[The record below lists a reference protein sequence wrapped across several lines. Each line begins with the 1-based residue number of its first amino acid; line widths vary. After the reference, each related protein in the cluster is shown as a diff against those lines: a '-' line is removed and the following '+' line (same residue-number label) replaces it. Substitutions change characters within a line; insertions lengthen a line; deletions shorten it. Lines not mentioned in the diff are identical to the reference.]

1 MSQQHHPS
9 EGPDASDRP
18 ATVEPS
24 EPIQSG
30 AEVATLISQVAH
42 DLRSA
47 LNGVQSWAYVLDHTL
62 DTPPA
67 SAQRALSGIRTGMQQ
82 QLALIE
88 HMEEAVAL
96 LADDSSPQ
104 WERVDLLAALQKATD
119 EVRPVAEAR
128 GVILAAA
135 GVDSAADQPGD
146 GLLIDADTRRLDP
159 LLRNLLVHCIHH
171 ARSADTVETHL
182 KFEAGRIRLR
192 ITESRAPTGARRE
205 ERIAVLSDFFRRRKA
220 QGGNSAPRQGTAL
233 LLARRLVETHGAH
246 IEAEGQGCSTD
257 SGSVCITVSFPLHA
271 TPYETH

>member
-18 ATVEPS
+18 ATVEPG
-24 EPIQSG
+24 EPIQSA

-47 LNGVQSWAYVLDHTL
+47 LNGVQSWAYVLDHSL

-96 LADDSSPQ
+96 LADDSAPQ

-119 EVRPVAEAR
+119 EVRPLAEAR
-128 GVILAAA
+128 GVTLAA
-135 GVDSAADQPGD
+135 GCVDGREGQPAAA
-146 GLLIDADTRRLDP
+146 LLVDADPRRLDP
-159 LLRNLLVHCIHH
+159 LLRHLLVHCIRH
-171 ARSADTVETHL
+171 ARSADTVEAHL
-182 KFEAGRIRLR
+182 KPEPGRIRLR
-192 ITESRAPTGARRE
+192 ITESRAPTGARKE

-220 QGGNSAPRQGTAL
+220 QGGVSAPRQGTAL

-257 SGSVCITVSFPLHA
+257 SGSVCIAVSFPLLA
-271 TPYETH
+271 TPPGTP